1 MARAPG
7 GPRPAPVFAES
18 AGEPECIGRT
28 ESHRPKHAG
37 TLLDAENQRPVEFGR
52 QRPQAGTGR
61 LLVSA
66 RACTAI

>member
-7 GPRPAPVFAES
+7 GPRPAPVFAELAAS
-18 AGEPECIGRT
+18 VRLRAAL
-28 ESHRPKHAG
+28 ESYRPKHAG

-66 RACTAI
+66 QACAAF